1 MKTKMHNGSRL
12 LSLLLAVVLV
22 FTLTV
27 PALAAE
33 KPQDMNLRIAVMSD
47 LHYLSPDMIADT
59 EDFEHAFNSDRKLLK
74 ESSSV
79 LHEMLERVRADKPD
93 ILLVSGDLTKDG
105 EQECHAA
112 LAKQLQQLQ
121 QDVPGLKI
129 YVING
134 NHDIRNYNA
143 KNFNTADGK
152 AVPATR
158 THPEDFKRIYDFVYS
173 DPTVIATFTPA
184 AGNEAGSLSYVARPV
199 EGLTVIAMDTCR
211 YSSDNTSNG
220 DDEHETSG
228 AISAD
233 LEKWVIEQTAAAK
246 ARGDL
251 VIGLEHHG
259 LVPHFDVEPTILP
272 MYLVNGYERIAQEY
286 ADAGMSAV
294 FTGHMHAVDIAAMTT
309 KAGNT
314 FYDIETGSALTY
326 PCPIRFVD
334 LRRSTVGGE
343 TNTYMSVSTKTHIG
357 PINYTDPATGVAYV
371 IDDLTEYAR
380 EFGFSTAMLKTVAG
394 DFVKSFFGKYLPND
408 TWPVTKII
416 ENIDKIIEDV
426 ASIPVAEG
434 NNLLDF
440 ANWIY
445 RCNLAGE
452 DDGNYPAW
460 VQSGIDQLKSGA
472 LLDQVLDI
480 VAKDAFGRGS
490 VLFTKFQGLFTK
502 YLKSQ
507 LNDLL
512 VKIVVSMSVDNNCP
526 DDNDKTILLEGS
538 NAQVRLLP
546 VTGSSAAT
554 TQAYVQGDT
563 ATVFLTSRQ
572 LRAATGAQSG
582 VAVTVDATDPAVG
595 TVVLAGRSIANAC
608 DAGAAALQVKFRS
621 GTVTLDARA
630 LAALDLHKDVA
641 VSLASGASLNAAQQR
656 ALGSQAA
663 AATLA
668 NASVLVDGAAASCPA
683 GSVRAAVAVNAANDL
698 TAWSLADDGSI
709 SAVGGVYDAGQQ
721 TYAFDVVNGV
731 TAIAR
736 FPFTD
741 VVAGTW
747 YYGAAA
753 YAYNNGL
760 FAGMTPTT
768 FAPNATMTRAMLVS
782 VLWRLA
788 GAPAPKAPNTF
799 VDVPDGAWYTDAVTW
814 AAENGVVSGIG
825 GSRFDPSG
833 FVTREQTAEILYNY
847 AHSKGYDVSA
857 RADLTAFP
865 DAASVSGWAEE
876 ALSWA
881 NAAGLINGTVR
892 DGQTILDPQ
901 GRRKKS
907 RTQPAT
913 AIIGSGRTYK
923 GFLIKSAAPAW
934 AVSAQTTRRQY
945 RS

>member
-59 EDFEHAFNSDRKLLK
+59 ADFEHALNSDRKLLK

-79 LHEMLERVRADKPD
+79 LREMLERVRADKPD

-121 QDVPGLKI
+121 QDIPGLKI

-158 THPEDFKRIYDFVYS
+158 TEPEDFKRIYDFVYS
-173 DPTVIATFTPA
+173 DPTVLATFTPA
-184 AGNEAGSLSYVARPV
+184 EGNKAGGLSYVARPV

-259 LVPHFDVEPTILP
+259 LVPHFDVQPTILP

-286 ADAGMSAV
+286 ADAGMSVV

-326 PCPIRFVD
+326 PCPVRFVD

-357 PINYTDPATGVAYV
+357 PIHYTDPATGVAYV

-380 EFGFSTAMLKTVAG
+380 EFGFTTAMLKTVAG

-408 TWPVTKII
+408 TWPVTKIVA
-416 ENIDKIIEDV
+416 NIDQIIDDV
-426 ASIPVAEG
+426 AAVPIAEG

-546 VTGSSAAT
+546 VTGSNAAT

-663 AATLA
+663 AATLT

-683 GSVRAAVAVNAANDL
+683 GSVRAAVAVNAADDL

-709 SAVGGVYDAGQQ
+709 SAVGGAYDAGQQ

-865 DAASVSGWAEE
+865 DAGSVSGWAEE

-901 GRRKKS
+901 GSAS
-907 RTQPAT
+907 R
-913 AIIGSGRTYK
+913 
-923 GFLIKSAAPAW
+923 
-934 AVSAQTTRRQY
+934 AQVAMILMNY
-945 RS
+945 VEHVVNA

>member
-22 FTLTV
+22 LTLTV

-158 THPEDFKRIYDFVYS
+158 TEPEDFKRIYDFVYS

-184 AGNEAGSLSYVARPV
+184 AGNEAGGLSYVARPV
-199 EGLTVIAMDTCR
+199 EGLTIVAMDTCR
-211 YSSDNTSNG
+211 YSKENTSNG

-259 LVPHFDVEPTILP
+259 LVPHFDVQPTILP

-286 ADAGMSAV
+286 ADAGMSVV

-326 PCPIRFVD
+326 PCPVRFVD

-357 PINYTDPATGVAYV
+357 PIHYTDPATGVAYV

-380 EFGFSTAMLKTVAG
+380 EFGFTTAMLKTVAG

-408 TWPVTKII
+408 TWPVTKIVA
-416 ENIDKIIEDV
+416 NIDQIIDDV
-426 ASIPVAEG
+426 AAVPIAEG

-546 VTGSSAAT
+546 VTGSNAAT

-683 GSVRAAVAVNAANDL
+683 GSVRAAVAVNAADDL

-709 SAVGGVYDAGQQ
+709 SAVSGAYDAGQQ

-865 DAASVSGWAEE
+865 DAGSVSGWAEE

-901 GRRKKS
+901 GSAS
-907 RTQPAT
+907 R
-913 AIIGSGRTYK
+913 
-923 GFLIKSAAPAW
+923 
-934 AVSAQTTRRQY
+934 AQVAMILMNY
-945 RS
+945 VEHVVNA

>member
-22 FTLTV
+22 LTLTV

-121 QDVPGLKI
+121 QDIPGLKI

-143 KNFNTADGK
+143 KNFNTPDGK

-199 EGLTVIAMDTCR
+199 EGLTIVAMDTCR
-211 YSSDNTSNG
+211 YSKENTSNG
-220 DDEHETSG
+220 TDEHETSG

-408 TWPVTKII
+408 TWPVTKIVA
-416 ENIDKIIEDV
+416 NIDQIIDDV
-426 ASIPVAEG
+426 AAVPIAEG

-460 VQSGIDQLKSGA
+460 VQSGMDQLRSGA

-480 VAKDAFGRGS
+480 VAKDAFGRSS

-502 YLKSQ
+502 YLKGQ

-668 NASVLVDGAAASCPA
+668 NVSVLVDGAAASCPA
-683 GSVRAAVAVNAANDL
+683 GSVRAAVAVNAADDL

-709 SAVGGVYDAGQQ
+709 SAVGGAYDAGQQ

-901 GRRKKS
+901 GSAS
-907 RTQPAT
+907 R
-913 AIIGSGRTYK
+913 
-923 GFLIKSAAPAW
+923 
-934 AVSAQTTRRQY
+934 AQVAMILMNY
-945 RS
+945 VEHVVNA

>member
-105 EQECHAA
+105 AQECHAA

-158 THPEDFKRIYDFVYS
+158 TEPEDFKRIYDFVYS
-173 DPTVIATFTPA
+173 DPTVLATFTPA
-184 AGNEAGSLSYVARPV
+184 EGNKAGGLSYVARPV

-259 LVPHFDVEPTILP
+259 LVPHFDVQPTILP

-286 ADAGMSAV
+286 ADAGMSVV

-326 PCPIRFVD
+326 PCPVRFVD

-357 PINYTDPATGVAYV
+357 PIHYTDPATGVAYV

-380 EFGFSTAMLKTVAG
+380 EFGFTTAMLKTVAG

-416 ENIDKIIEDV
+416 ANIDQIIDDV
-426 ASIPVAEG
+426 AAVPIAEG

-683 GSVRAAVAVNAANDL
+683 GSVRAAVAVNAADDL

-709 SAVGGVYDAGQQ
+709 SAVSGAYDAGQQ

-901 GRRKKS
+901 GSAS
-907 RTQPAT
+907 R
-913 AIIGSGRTYK
+913 
-923 GFLIKSAAPAW
+923 
-934 AVSAQTTRRQY
+934 AQVAMILMNY
-945 RS
+945 VEHVVNA

>member
-79 LHEMLERVRADKPD
+79 LREMLERVRADKPD

-158 THPEDFKRIYDFVYS
+158 TEPEDFKRIYDFVYS

-184 AGNEAGSLSYVARPV
+184 EGNKAGGLSYVARPV

-211 YSSDNTSNG
+211 YSSDNTSIG

-259 LVPHFDVEPTILP
+259 LVPHFDVQPTILP

-286 ADAGMSAV
+286 ADAGMSVV

-326 PCPIRFVD
+326 PCPVRFVD

-357 PINYTDPATGVAYV
+357 PIHYTDPATGVAYV

-380 EFGFSTAMLKTVAG
+380 EFGFTTAMLKTVAG

-408 TWPVTKII
+408 TWPVTKIVA
-416 ENIDKIIEDV
+416 NIDRIIDDV
-426 ASIPVAEG
+426 AAIPIAEG

-595 TVVLAGRSIANAC
+595 TVVLAGRSIANAR

-641 VSLASGASLNAAQQR
+641 VSLAGGASLNAAQQR
-656 ALGSQAA
+656 ALGTQAA
-663 AATLA
+663 TATLA
-668 NASVLVDGAAASCPA
+668 RASVTVDGAAASCPA
-683 GSVRAAVAVNAANDL
+683 GSVRAAVAVNAADDL

-709 SAVGGVYDAGQQ
+709 SAVGGAYDAGQQ
-721 TYAFDVVNGV
+721 TYAFDVGNGV

-741 VVAGTW
+741 VAAGTW

-865 DAASVSGWAEE
+865 DVGSVSGWAEE

-901 GRRKKS
+901 GSAS
-907 RTQPAT
+907 R
-913 AIIGSGRTYK
+913 
-923 GFLIKSAAPAW
+923 
-934 AVSAQTTRRQY
+934 AQVAMILMNY
-945 RS
+945 VEHVVNA

>member
-158 THPEDFKRIYDFVYS
+158 TEPEDFKRIYDFVYS

-184 AGNEAGSLSYVARPV
+184 EGNKAGGLSYVARPV

-259 LVPHFDVEPTILP
+259 LVPHFDVQPTILP

-286 ADAGMSAV
+286 ADAGMSVV

-326 PCPIRFVD
+326 PCPVRFVD

-357 PINYTDPATGVAYV
+357 PIHYTDPATGVAYV

-380 EFGFSTAMLKTVAG
+380 EFGFTTAMLKTVAG

-408 TWPVTKII
+408 TWPVTKIVA
-416 ENIDKIIEDV
+416 NIDQIIDDV
-426 ASIPVAEG
+426 AAVPIAEG

-683 GSVRAAVAVNAANDL
+683 GSVRAAVAVNAADDL

-709 SAVGGVYDAGQQ
+709 SAVSGAYDAGQQ

-901 GRRKKS
+901 GSAS
-907 RTQPAT
+907 R
-913 AIIGSGRTYK
+913 
-923 GFLIKSAAPAW
+923 
-934 AVSAQTTRRQY
+934 AQVAMILMNY
-945 RS
+945 VEHVVNA

>member
-1 MKTKMHNGSRL
+1 MNHSKRIGSRL
-12 LSLLLAVVLV
+12 LSLLLAVALVLA
-22 FTLTV
+22 LSV
-27 PALAAE
+27 PAFAA
-33 KPQDMNLRIAVMSD
+33 QDSHSGADTGTLKIAVMSD
-47 LHYLSPDMIADT
+47 DHYLSPSMIRDTADYT
-59 EDFEHAFNSDRKLLK
+59 TALNSDRKMFA
-74 ESSSV
+74 ESDAI
-79 LHEMLERVRADKPD
+79 LRTMLDAVRQDKPD
-93 ILLVSGDLTKDG
+93 VLLISGDLTKDG
-105 EQECHAA
+105 EQECHKA
-112 LAKQLQQLQ
+112 LAKALQQLQ
-121 QDVPGLKI
+121 RDVPGLKV

-134 NHDIRNYNA
+134 NHDIRNA
-143 KNFNTADGK
+143 DALNFNTADGK

-158 THPEDFKRIYDFVYS
+158 TDPEDFKRIYDFIYS
-173 DPTVIATFTPA
+173 DPTVIATYTPP
-184 AGNEAGSLSYVARPV
+184 AGKEAGGLSYVARPADGYTLV
-199 EGLTVIAMDTCR
+199 VIDTGR
-211 YSSDNTSNG
+211 YSSDNTSTGKN
-220 DDEHETSG
+220 EHETSG

-233 LEKWVIEQTAAAK
+233 LEQWVIDQIKAAK
-246 ARGDL
+246 ARGDVVL
-251 VIGLEHHG
+251 GMQHHG
-259 LVPHFDVEPTILP
+259 LVAHFDVQPTILP
-272 MYLVNGYERIAQEY
+272 MYLVNDYERLSQEY
-286 ADAGMSAV
+286 ADAGMSV
-294 FTGHMHAVDIAAMTT
+294 MFTGHSHAVDIASATT
-309 KAGNT
+309 VAGNT
-314 FYDIETGSALTY
+314 IYDIETGSGLTY
-326 PCPIRFVD
+326 PSPLRFVE
-334 LRRSTVGGE
+334 LRRSADATV
-343 TNTYMSVSTKTHIG
+343 VSTGVRTHFG
-357 PINYTDPATGVAYV
+357 PIHYTDPLTGTAKT
-371 IDDLTEYAR
+371 IDDLTEYGRAH
-380 EFGFSTAMLKTVAG
+380 GFTTDMLKTVAG
-394 DFVKSFFGKYLPND
+394 SFVKSFFGKFLPND

-416 ENIDKIIEDV
+416 ANIDQIIDDV
-426 ASIPVAEG
+426 AAVPIAEG

-445 RCNLAGE
+445 QCNLAGE

-460 VQSGIDQLKSGA
+460 VQSGVDQLKSGA

-480 VAKDAFGRGS
+480 VARDTFGCGS
-490 VLFTKFQGLFTK
+490 VLFTKFQGLFTR

-512 VKIVVSMSVDNNCP
+512 VKIVVSMSVDNNCA
-526 DDNDKTILLEGS
+526 DDNDMTFLIANSGD
-538 NAQVRLLP
+538 AQIRLLP
-546 VTGSSAAT
+546 VSGSSAAT
-554 TQAYVQGDT
+554 TQAYVQGST

-572 LRAATGAQSG
+572 LRAATDAQFD
-582 VAVTVDATDPAVG
+582 ATVTINATDPAAD
-595 TVVLAGRSIANAC
+595 TVILSGRSIINARN
-608 DAGAAALQVKFRS
+608 AGVAALQVKFRS

-641 VSLASGASLNAAQQR
+641 VSLTGASLNAAQQR
-656 ALGSQAA
+656 ALGTQAGSA
-663 AATLA
+663 VLA

-683 GSVRAAVAVNAANDL
+683 GSVRAAVAVNAADDL

-709 SAVGGVYDAGQQ
+709 STVGGAYDAGQQ

-865 DAASVSGWAEE
+865 DAGSVSGWAEN

-901 GRRKKS
+901 GSAS
-907 RTQPAT
+907 R
-913 AIIGSGRTYK
+913 
-923 GFLIKSAAPAW
+923 
-934 AVSAQTTRRQY
+934 AQVAMILMNY
-945 RS
+945 VEHVVNA

>member
-27 PALAAE
+27 PALAAD

-47 LHYLSPDMIADT
+47 LHYFSPDMIADT
-59 EDFEHAFNSDRKLLK
+59 ADFEHALNSDRKLLK
-74 ESSSV
+74 ESSAI
-79 LHEMLERVRADKPD
+79 LHEKFEQVRADKPD

-121 QDVPGLKI
+121 QDIPGLKI

-143 KNFNTADGK
+143 KNFNTPDGK

-343 TNTYMSVSTKTHIG
+343 TSTYMSVSTKTHAG
-357 PINYTDPATGVAYV
+357 PINYTDPATGTAHV

-380 EFGFSTAMLKTVAG
+380 EFGFSTDMLKTVAG

-408 TWPVTKII
+408 TWPVTKIVA
-416 ENIDKIIEDV
+416 NIDQIIDDV
-426 ASIPVAEG
+426 AAVPIADG
-434 NNLLDF
+434 KDLLDF

-445 RCNLAGE
+445 QCNLAGE

-460 VQSGIDQLKSGA
+460 VQSGVDQLKSGA

-480 VAKDAFGRGS
+480 VARDAFGRGS

-683 GSVRAAVAVNAANDL
+683 GSVRAAVAVNAADDL

-709 SAVGGVYDAGQQ
+709 SAVGGAYDAGQQ

-901 GRRKKS
+901 GSAS
-907 RTQPAT
+907 R
-913 AIIGSGRTYK
+913 
-923 GFLIKSAAPAW
+923 
-934 AVSAQTTRRQY
+934 AQVAMILMNY
-945 RS
+945 VEHVVNA

>member
-12 LSLLLAVVLV
+12 LSLLLSVVLV

-79 LHEMLERVRADKPD
+79 LREMLERVRADKPD

-158 THPEDFKRIYDFVYS
+158 TEPEDFKQIYDFVYS

-184 AGNEAGSLSYVARPV
+184 EGNKAGGLSYVARPV
-199 EGLTVIAMDTCR
+199 EGLTIIAMDTCR

-259 LVPHFDVEPTILP
+259 LVPHFDVQPTILP

-286 ADAGMSAV
+286 ADAGMSVV

-326 PCPIRFVD
+326 PCPVRFVD
-334 LRRSTVGGE
+334 LRRTTVGGE

-357 PINYTDPATGVAYV
+357 PIHYTDPATGVAYV

-380 EFGFSTAMLKTVAG
+380 EFGFTTAMLKTVAG

-408 TWPVTKII
+408 TWPVTKIVA
-416 ENIDKIIEDV
+416 NIDQIIDDV
-426 ASIPVAEG
+426 AAVPIAEG

-460 VQSGIDQLKSGA
+460 VQSGMDQLRSGA

-683 GSVRAAVAVNAANDL
+683 GSVRAAVAVNAADDL

-709 SAVGGVYDAGQQ
+709 SAVGGAYDAGQQ

-865 DAASVSGWAEE
+865 DAGSVSGWAEN

-901 GRRKKS
+901 GSAS
-907 RTQPAT
+907 R
-913 AIIGSGRTYK
+913 
-923 GFLIKSAAPAW
+923 
-934 AVSAQTTRRQY
+934 AQVAMILMNY
-945 RS
+945 VEHVVNA

>member
-121 QDVPGLKI
+121 QDIPGLKI

-143 KNFNTADGK
+143 KNFNTPDGK

-158 THPEDFKRIYDFVYS
+158 THPEDFKRIYNFVYS

-199 EGLTVIAMDTCR
+199 EGLTIVAMDTCR
-211 YSSDNTSNG
+211 YSKENTSNG
-220 DDEHETSG
+220 TDEHETSG

-460 VQSGIDQLKSGA
+460 VQSGMDQLRSGA

-480 VAKDAFGRGS
+480 VAKDAFGRSS

-502 YLKSQ
+502 YLKGQ

-663 AATLA
+663 TATLA
-668 NASVLVDGAAASCPA
+668 NASVLVDGAAASFPA
-683 GSVRAAVAVNAANDL
+683 GSVRAAVAVNAADDL

-709 SAVGGVYDAGQQ
+709 FAVGGAYDAGQQ

-788 GAPAPKAPNTF
+788 GEPAPKAPNTF

-865 DAASVSGWAEE
+865 DAASVSGWAKN

-901 GRRKKS
+901 GSAS
-907 RTQPAT
+907 R
-913 AIIGSGRTYK
+913 
-923 GFLIKSAAPAW
+923 
-934 AVSAQTTRRQY
+934 AQVAMILMNY
-945 RS
+945 VEHVVNA

>member
-158 THPEDFKRIYDFVYS
+158 TEPEDFKQIYDFVYS

-184 AGNEAGSLSYVARPV
+184 EGNKAGGLSYVARPV

-259 LVPHFDVEPTILP
+259 LVPHFDVQPTILP

-286 ADAGMSAV
+286 ADAGMSVV

-326 PCPIRFVD
+326 PCPVRFVD
-334 LRRSTVGGE
+334 LRRTTVGGE

-357 PINYTDPATGVAYV
+357 PIHYTDPATGVAYV

-380 EFGFSTAMLKTVAG
+380 EFGFTTAMLKTVAG

-408 TWPVTKII
+408 TWPVTKIVA
-416 ENIDKIIEDV
+416 NIDQIIDDV
-426 ASIPVAEG
+426 AAVPIAEG

-641 VSLASGASLNAAQQR
+641 VSLAGGASLNAAQQR
-656 ALGSQAA
+656 ALGTQAA
-663 AATLA
+663 TATLA

-683 GSVRAAVAVNAANDL
+683 GSVRAAVAVNAADDL

-709 SAVGGVYDAGQQ
+709 SAVGGAYDAGQQ

-788 GAPAPKAPNTF
+788 GEPAPKAPNTF

-865 DAASVSGWAEE
+865 DAGSVSGWAEE

-901 GRRKKS
+901 GSAS
-907 RTQPAT
+907 R
-913 AIIGSGRTYK
+913 
-923 GFLIKSAAPAW
+923 
-934 AVSAQTTRRQY
+934 AQVAMILMNY
-945 RS
+945 VEHVVNA

>member
-79 LHEMLERVRADKPD
+79 LREMLERVRADKPD

-158 THPEDFKRIYDFVYS
+158 TEPEDFKRIYDFVYS

-184 AGNEAGSLSYVARPV
+184 EGNKAGGLSYVARPV

-259 LVPHFDVEPTILP
+259 LVPHFDVQPTILP

-286 ADAGMSAV
+286 ADAGMSVV

-309 KAGNT
+309 AAGNT

-326 PCPIRFVD
+326 PCPVRFVD

-357 PINYTDPATGVAYV
+357 PIHYTDPATGVAYV

-380 EFGFSTAMLKTVAG
+380 EFGFTTAMLKTVAG

-408 TWPVTKII
+408 TWPVTKIVA
-416 ENIDKIIEDV
+416 NIDQIIDDV
-426 ASIPVAEG
+426 AAIPIAEG

-460 VQSGIDQLKSGA
+460 VQSGVDQLKSGA

-663 AATLA
+663 TATLA

-683 GSVRAAVAVNAANDL
+683 GSVRAAVAVNAADDL

-709 SAVGGVYDAGQQ
+709 SAVGGAYDAGQQ

-788 GAPAPKAPNTF
+788 GEPAPKAPNTF

-865 DAASVSGWAEE
+865 DAGSVSGWAEE

-901 GRRKKS
+901 GSAS
-907 RTQPAT
+907 R
-913 AIIGSGRTYK
+913 
-923 GFLIKSAAPAW
+923 
-934 AVSAQTTRRQY
+934 AQVAMILMNY
-945 RS
+945 VEHVVNA

>member
-22 FTLTV
+22 LTLTV

-158 THPEDFKRIYDFVYS
+158 TEPEDFKRIYDFVYS
-173 DPTVIATFTPA
+173 DPTVLATFTPA
-184 AGNEAGSLSYVARPV
+184 EGNKAGGLSYVARPV

-286 ADAGMSAV
+286 ADAGMSVV

-326 PCPIRFVD
+326 PCPVRFVD

-357 PINYTDPATGVAYV
+357 PIHYTDPATGVAYV

-380 EFGFSTAMLKTVAG
+380 EFGFTTAMLKTVAG
-394 DFVKSFFGKYLPND
+394 DFIKSFFGKYLPND

-416 ENIDKIIEDV
+416 ANIDQIIDDV
-426 ASIPVAEG
+426 AAVPIAEG

-460 VQSGIDQLKSGA
+460 VQSGVDQLKSGA

-683 GSVRAAVAVNAANDL
+683 GSVRAAVAVNAADDL

-709 SAVGGVYDAGQQ
+709 SAVSGAYDAGQQ

-865 DAASVSGWAEE
+865 DAGSVSGWAEK

-901 GRRKKS
+901 GSAS
-907 RTQPAT
+907 R
-913 AIIGSGRTYK
+913 
-923 GFLIKSAAPAW
+923 
-934 AVSAQTTRRQY
+934 AQVAMILMNY
-945 RS
+945 VEHVVNA

>member
-121 QDVPGLKI
+121 QDIPGLKI

-143 KNFNTADGK
+143 KNFNTPDGK

-158 THPEDFKRIYDFVYS
+158 THPEDFKRIYNFVYS

-199 EGLTVIAMDTCR
+199 EGLTIVAMDTCR
-211 YSSDNTSNG
+211 YSKENTSNG
-220 DDEHETSG
+220 TDEHETSG

-460 VQSGIDQLKSGA
+460 VQSGMDQLRSGA

-480 VAKDAFGRGS
+480 VAKDAFGRSS

-502 YLKSQ
+502 YLKGQ

-663 AATLA
+663 TATLA
-668 NASVLVDGAAASCPA
+668 NASVLVDGAAASFPA
-683 GSVRAAVAVNAANDL
+683 GSVRAAVAVNAADDL

-709 SAVGGVYDAGQQ
+709 FAVGGAYDAGQQ

-788 GAPAPKAPNTF
+788 GEPAPKAPNTF

-901 GRRKKS
+901 GSAS
-907 RTQPAT
+907 R
-913 AIIGSGRTYK
+913 
-923 GFLIKSAAPAW
+923 
-934 AVSAQTTRRQY
+934 AQVAMILMNY
-945 RS
+945 VEHVVNA

>member
-22 FTLTV
+22 LTLTV

-199 EGLTVIAMDTCR
+199 EGLTIVAMDTCR
-211 YSSDNTSNG
+211 YSKENTSNG
-220 DDEHETSG
+220 TDEHETSG

-326 PCPIRFVD
+326 PCPVRFVD
-334 LRRSTVGGE
+334 LRRTTVGGE

-357 PINYTDPATGVAYV
+357 PIHYTDPATGVAYV

-380 EFGFSTAMLKTVAG
+380 EFGFTTAMLKTVAG
-394 DFVKSFFGKYLPND
+394 DFIKSFFGKYLPND
-408 TWPVTKII
+408 TWPVTKIVA
-416 ENIDKIIEDV
+416 NIDQIIDDV
-426 ASIPVAEG
+426 AAVPIAEG

-683 GSVRAAVAVNAANDL
+683 GSVRAAVAVNAADDL

-709 SAVGGVYDAGQQ
+709 SAVSGAYDAGLQ

-901 GRRKKS
+901 GSAS
-907 RTQPAT
+907 R
-913 AIIGSGRTYK
+913 
-923 GFLIKSAAPAW
+923 
-934 AVSAQTTRRQY
+934 AQVAMILMNY
-945 RS
+945 VEHVVNA

>member
-59 EDFEHAFNSDRKLLK
+59 EDFEHALNSDRKLLK
-74 ESSSV
+74 ESSAI
-79 LHEMLERVRADKPD
+79 LNEMFERVRADKPD

-121 QDVPGLKI
+121 QDIPGLKI

-143 KNFNTADGK
+143 KNFNTPDGK

-199 EGLTVIAMDTCR
+199 EGLTIVAMDTCR
-211 YSSDNTSNG
+211 YSKENTSNG
-220 DDEHETSG
+220 TDEHETSG

-408 TWPVTKII
+408 TWPVMKII

-490 VLFTKFQGLFTK
+490 VLLTKFQGLFTK

-683 GSVRAAVAVNAANDL
+683 GSVRAAVAVNAADDL

-709 SAVGGVYDAGQQ
+709 SAVSGAYDAGQQ

-865 DAASVSGWAEE
+865 DAGSVSGWAEE

-901 GRRKKS
+901 GSAS
-907 RTQPAT
+907 R
-913 AIIGSGRTYK
+913 
-923 GFLIKSAAPAW
+923 
-934 AVSAQTTRRQY
+934 AQVAMILMNY
-945 RS
+945 VEHVVNA

>member
-158 THPEDFKRIYDFVYS
+158 TEPEDFKQIYDFVYS

-184 AGNEAGSLSYVARPV
+184 EGNKAGGLSYVARPV

-259 LVPHFDVEPTILP
+259 LVPHFDVQPTILP

-286 ADAGMSAV
+286 ADAGMSVV

-326 PCPIRFVD
+326 PCPVRFVD

-357 PINYTDPATGVAYV
+357 PIHYTDPATGVAYV

-380 EFGFSTAMLKTVAG
+380 EFGFTTAMLKTVAG

-408 TWPVTKII
+408 TWPVTKIVA
-416 ENIDKIIEDV
+416 NIDQIIDDV
-426 ASIPVAEG
+426 AAIPIAEG

-683 GSVRAAVAVNAANDL
+683 GSVRAAVAVNAADDL

-709 SAVGGVYDAGQQ
+709 SAVGGAYDAGQL

-865 DAASVSGWAEE
+865 DAGSVSGWAEE

-901 GRRKKS
+901 GSAS
-907 RTQPAT
+907 R
-913 AIIGSGRTYK
+913 
-923 GFLIKSAAPAW
+923 
-934 AVSAQTTRRQY
+934 AQVAMILMNY
-945 RS
+945 VEHVVNA

>member
-158 THPEDFKRIYDFVYS
+158 TEPEDFKRIYDFVYS
-173 DPTVIATFTPA
+173 DPTVLATFTPA
-184 AGNEAGSLSYVARPV
+184 EGNKAGGLSYVARPV

-259 LVPHFDVEPTILP
+259 LVPHFDVQPTILP

-286 ADAGMSAV
+286 ADAGMSVV

-326 PCPIRFVD
+326 PCPVRFVD

-357 PINYTDPATGVAYV
+357 PIHYTDPATGVAYV

-380 EFGFSTAMLKTVAG
+380 EFGFTTAMLKTVAG

-416 ENIDKIIEDV
+416 ANIDQIIDDV
-426 ASIPVAEG
+426 AAIPIAEG
-434 NNLLDF
+434 NDLLDF

-683 GSVRAAVAVNAANDL
+683 GSVRAAVAVNAADDL

-865 DAASVSGWAEE
+865 DAGSVSGWAEE

-901 GRRKKS
+901 GSAS
-907 RTQPAT
+907 R
-913 AIIGSGRTYK
+913 
-923 GFLIKSAAPAW
+923 
-934 AVSAQTTRRQY
+934 AQVAMILMNY
-945 RS
+945 VEHVVNA

>member
-121 QDVPGLKI
+121 QDIPGLKI

-158 THPEDFKRIYDFVYS
+158 TEPEDFKRIYDFVYS
-173 DPTVIATFTPA
+173 DPTVLATFTPA
-184 AGNEAGSLSYVARPV
+184 EGNKAGGLSYVARPV

-259 LVPHFDVEPTILP
+259 LVPHFDVQPTILP

-380 EFGFSTAMLKTVAG
+380 KFGFTTAMLKTVAG

-416 ENIDKIIEDV
+416 ANIDQIIDDV
-426 ASIPVAEG
+426 AAVPIAEG

-460 VQSGIDQLKSGA
+460 VQSGMDQLRSGA

-683 GSVRAAVAVNAANDL
+683 GSVRAAVAVNAADDL

-709 SAVGGVYDAGQQ
+709 SAVGGAYDAGQQ

-753 YAYNNGL
+753 YACNNGL

-901 GRRKKS
+901 GSAS
-907 RTQPAT
+907 R
-913 AIIGSGRTYK
+913 
-923 GFLIKSAAPAW
+923 
-934 AVSAQTTRRQY
+934 AQVAMILMNY
-945 RS
+945 VEHVVNA

>member
-158 THPEDFKRIYDFVYS
+158 TEPEDFKRIYDFVYS
-173 DPTVIATFTPA
+173 DPTVLATFTPA
-184 AGNEAGSLSYVARPV
+184 EGNKAGGLSYVARPV

-259 LVPHFDVEPTILP
+259 LVPHFDVQPTILP

-286 ADAGMSAV
+286 ADAGMSVV

-326 PCPIRFVD
+326 PCPVRFVD

-357 PINYTDPATGVAYV
+357 PIHYTDPATGVAYV

-380 EFGFSTAMLKTVAG
+380 EFGFTTAMLKTVAG

-408 TWPVTKII
+408 TWPVTKIVA
-416 ENIDKIIEDV
+416 NIDQIIDDV
-426 ASIPVAEG
+426 AAVPIAEG

-630 LAALDLHKDVA
+630 LAALDLHTDVA

-683 GSVRAAVAVNAANDL
+683 GSVRAAVAVNAADDL

-709 SAVGGVYDAGQQ
+709 SAVGGAYDAGQQ

-901 GRRKKS
+901 GSAS
-907 RTQPAT
+907 R
-913 AIIGSGRTYK
+913 
-923 GFLIKSAAPAW
+923 
-934 AVSAQTTRRQY
+934 AQVAMILMNY
-945 RS
+945 VEHVVNA

>member
-79 LHEMLERVRADKPD
+79 LREMLERVRADKPD

-158 THPEDFKRIYDFVYS
+158 TEPEDFKQIYDFVYS

-184 AGNEAGSLSYVARPV
+184 EGNKAGGLSYVARPV

-259 LVPHFDVEPTILP
+259 LVPHFDVQPTILP

-286 ADAGMSAV
+286 ADAGMSVV

-326 PCPIRFVD
+326 PCPVRFVD

-343 TNTYMSVSTKTHIG
+343 TNTYMSMSTKTHIG
-357 PINYTDPATGVAYV
+357 PIHYTDPATGVAYV

-380 EFGFSTAMLKTVAG
+380 EFGFTTAMLKTVAG

-408 TWPVTKII
+408 TWPVTKIVA
-416 ENIDKIIEDV
+416 NIDQIIDDV
-426 ASIPVAEG
+426 AAIPIAEG

-683 GSVRAAVAVNAANDL
+683 GSVRAAVAVNAADDL

-709 SAVGGVYDAGQQ
+709 SAVGGAYDAGQQ

-788 GAPAPKAPNTF
+788 GEPAPKAPNTF

-865 DAASVSGWAEE
+865 DAGSVSGWAEE

-901 GRRKKS
+901 GSAS
-907 RTQPAT
+907 R
-913 AIIGSGRTYK
+913 
-923 GFLIKSAAPAW
+923 
-934 AVSAQTTRRQY
+934 AQVAMILMNY
-945 RS
+945 VEHVVNA

>member
-158 THPEDFKRIYDFVYS
+158 TEPEDFKQIYDFVYS

-184 AGNEAGSLSYVARPV
+184 EGNKAGGLSYVARPV

-211 YSSDNTSNG
+211 YSSDNTSKG

-259 LVPHFDVEPTILP
+259 LVPHFDVQPTILP

-286 ADAGMSAV
+286 ADAGMSVV

-309 KAGNT
+309 AAGNT

-326 PCPIRFVD
+326 PCPVRFVD

-357 PINYTDPATGVAYV
+357 PIHYTDPATGVAYV

-380 EFGFSTAMLKTVAG
+380 EFGFTTDMLKTVAG
-394 DFVKSFFGKYLPND
+394 DFIKSFFGKYLPND

-416 ENIDKIIEDV
+416 ANIDQIIDDV
-426 ASIPVAEG
+426 AAVPIAEG

-502 YLKSQ
+502 YLKGQ

-595 TVVLAGRSIANAC
+595 TVVLAGRSIANAR

-656 ALGSQAA
+656 ALGTQAA

-683 GSVRAAVAVNAANDL
+683 GSVRAAVAVNAADDL

-709 SAVGGVYDAGQQ
+709 SAVGGAYDAGQQ

-865 DAASVSGWAEE
+865 DAGSVSGWAEE

-901 GRRKKS
+901 GSAS
-907 RTQPAT
+907 R
-913 AIIGSGRTYK
+913 
-923 GFLIKSAAPAW
+923 
-934 AVSAQTTRRQY
+934 AQVAMILMNY
-945 RS
+945 VEHVVNA

>member
-158 THPEDFKRIYDFVYS
+158 TEPEDFKRIYDFVYS

-184 AGNEAGSLSYVARPV
+184 EGNKAGGLSYVARPV

-233 LEKWVIEQTAAAK
+233 LEKWVIEQTTAAK

-259 LVPHFDVEPTILP
+259 LVPHFDVQPTILP

-286 ADAGMSAV
+286 ADAGMSVV

-309 KAGNT
+309 AAGNT

-326 PCPIRFVD
+326 PCPVRFVD

-357 PINYTDPATGVAYV
+357 PIHYTDPATGVAYV

-380 EFGFSTAMLKTVAG
+380 EFGFTTAMLKTVAG

-408 TWPVTKII
+408 TWPVTKIVA
-416 ENIDKIIEDV
+416 NIDQIIDDV
-426 ASIPVAEG
+426 AAVPIAEG

-480 VAKDAFGRGS
+480 IAKDAFGRGS

-663 AATLA
+663 TATLA

-683 GSVRAAVAVNAANDL
+683 GSVRAAVAVNAADDL

-709 SAVGGVYDAGQQ
+709 SAVGGAYDAGQQ

-865 DAASVSGWAEE
+865 DAGSVSGWAEE

-901 GRRKKS
+901 GSAS
-907 RTQPAT
+907 R
-913 AIIGSGRTYK
+913 
-923 GFLIKSAAPAW
+923 
-934 AVSAQTTRRQY
+934 AQVAMILMNY
-945 RS
+945 VEHVVNA

>member
-79 LHEMLERVRADKPD
+79 LREMLERVRADKPD

-158 THPEDFKRIYDFVYS
+158 TEPEDFKRIYDFVYS
-173 DPTVIATFTPA
+173 DPTVLATFTPA
-184 AGNEAGSLSYVARPV
+184 EGNKAGGLSYVARPV

-259 LVPHFDVEPTILP
+259 LVPHFDVQPTILP

-286 ADAGMSAV
+286 ADAGMSVV

-326 PCPIRFVD
+326 PCPVRFVD

-357 PINYTDPATGVAYV
+357 PIHYTDPATGVAYV

-380 EFGFSTAMLKTVAG
+380 EFGFTTAMLKTVAG

-408 TWPVTKII
+408 TWPVTKIVA
-416 ENIDKIIEDV
+416 NIDQIIDDV
-426 ASIPVAEG
+426 AAVPIAEG

-683 GSVRAAVAVNAANDL
+683 GSVRAAVAVNAADDL

-709 SAVGGVYDAGQQ
+709 SAVGGAYDAGQQ

-825 GSRFDPSG
+825 GSCFDPSG

-847 AHSKGYDVSA
+847 AHNKGYDVSA

-901 GRRKKS
+901 GSAS
-907 RTQPAT
+907 R
-913 AIIGSGRTYK
+913 
-923 GFLIKSAAPAW
+923 
-934 AVSAQTTRRQY
+934 AQVAMILMNY
-945 RS
+945 VEHVVNA

>member
-158 THPEDFKRIYDFVYS
+158 TEPEDFKRIYDFVYS

-199 EGLTVIAMDTCR
+199 EGLTIVAMDTCR
-211 YSSDNTSNG
+211 YSKENTSNG

-286 ADAGMSAV
+286 ADAGMSVV

-309 KAGNT
+309 AAGNT

-326 PCPIRFVD
+326 PCPVRFVD

-357 PINYTDPATGVAYV
+357 PIHYTDPATGVAYV

-380 EFGFSTAMLKTVAG
+380 EFGFTTAMLKTVAG
-394 DFVKSFFGKYLPND
+394 DFIKSFFGKYLPND
-408 TWPVTKII
+408 TWPITKIVA
-416 ENIDKIIEDV
+416 NIDQIIDDV
-426 ASIPVAEG
+426 AAVPIAEG

-526 DDNDKTILLEGS
+526 DDNDKTILLEGN

-663 AATLA
+663 TATLA

-683 GSVRAAVAVNAANDL
+683 GSVRAAVAVNAADDL

-709 SAVGGVYDAGQQ
+709 SAVGGAYDAGQQ

-741 VVAGTW
+741 VPAGSW

-788 GAPAPKAPNTF
+788 GEPAPKAPNTF

-901 GRRKKS
+901 GSAS
-907 RTQPAT
+907 R
-913 AIIGSGRTYK
+913 
-923 GFLIKSAAPAW
+923 
-934 AVSAQTTRRQY
+934 AQVAMILMNY
-945 RS
+945 VEHVVNA

>member
-1 MKTKMHNGSRL
+1 MNHSKRIGSRL
-12 LSLLLAVVLV
+12 LSLLLAVALVLA
-22 FTLTV
+22 LSV
-27 PALAAE
+27 PAFAA
-33 KPQDMNLRIAVMSD
+33 QDSHSGADTGTLKIAVMSD
-47 LHYLSPDMIADT
+47 DHYLSPSMIRDTADYT
-59 EDFEHAFNSDRKLLK
+59 TALNSDRKMFA
-74 ESSSV
+74 ESDAI
-79 LHEMLERVRADKPD
+79 LRTMLDAVRQDKPD
-93 ILLVSGDLTKDG
+93 VLLISGDLTKDG
-105 EQECHAA
+105 EQECHKA
-112 LAKQLQQLQ
+112 LAKALQQLQ
-121 QDVPGLKI
+121 RDVPGLKV

-134 NHDIRNYNA
+134 NHDIRNA
-143 KNFNTADGK
+143 DALNFNTADGK

-158 THPEDFKRIYDFVYS
+158 TDPEDFKRIYDFIYS
-173 DPTVIATFTPA
+173 DPTVIATYTPP
-184 AGNEAGSLSYVARPV
+184 AGKEAGGLSYVARPADGYTLV
-199 EGLTVIAMDTCR
+199 VIDTGR
-211 YSSDNTSNG
+211 YSSDNTSTGKN
-220 DDEHETSG
+220 EHETSG

-233 LEKWVIEQTAAAK
+233 LEQWVIEQTAAAK
-246 ARGDL
+246 ARGDVVL
-251 VIGLEHHG
+251 GMQHHG
-259 LVPHFDVEPTILP
+259 LVVHFDVQPTILP
-272 MYLVNGYERIAQEY
+272 MYLVNDYERLSQEY
-286 ADAGMSAV
+286 ADAGMSV
-294 FTGHMHAVDIAAMTT
+294 MFTGHSHAVDIASATT
-309 KAGNT
+309 VAGNT
-314 FYDIETGSALTY
+314 IYDIETGSGLTY
-326 PCPIRFVD
+326 PSPLRFVE
-334 LRRSTVGGE
+334 LRRSADATV
-343 TNTYMSVSTKTHIG
+343 VSTGVRTHFG
-357 PINYTDPATGVAYV
+357 PIHYTDPLTGTAKT
-371 IDDLTEYAR
+371 IDDLTEYGRAH
-380 EFGFSTAMLKTVAG
+380 GFTTDMLKTVAG
-394 DFVKSFFGKYLPND
+394 SFVKSFFGKFLPND

-416 ENIDKIIEDV
+416 ANIDQIIDDV
-426 ASIPVAEG
+426 AAVPIAEG

-445 RCNLAGE
+445 QCNLAGE

-460 VQSGIDQLKSGA
+460 VQSGVDQLKSGA

-480 VAKDAFGRGS
+480 VARDTFGCGS
-490 VLFTKFQGLFTK
+490 VLFTKFQGLFTR

-512 VKIVVSMSVDNNCP
+512 VKIVVSMSVDNNCA
-526 DDNDKTILLEGS
+526 DDNDMTFLIANSGD
-538 NAQVRLLP
+538 AQIRLLP
-546 VTGSSAAT
+546 VSGSSAAT
-554 TQAYVQGDT
+554 TQAYVQGST

-572 LRAATGAQSG
+572 LRAATDAQFD
-582 VAVTVDATDPAVG
+582 ATVTINATDPAAD
-595 TVVLAGRSIANAC
+595 TVILSGRSIINARN
-608 DAGAAALQVKFRS
+608 AGVAALQVKFRS

-641 VSLASGASLNAAQQR
+641 VSLTGASLNAAQQR
-656 ALGSQAA
+656 ALGTQAGSA
-663 AATLA
+663 VLA

-683 GSVRAAVAVNAANDL
+683 GSVRAAVAVNAADDL

-709 SAVGGVYDAGQQ
+709 SAVGGAYDAGQQ

-857 RADLTAFP
+857 RADLTVFQ
-865 DAASVSGWAEE
+865 DAGSVSGWAEK

-901 GRRKKS
+901 GSAS
-907 RTQPAT
+907 R
-913 AIIGSGRTYK
+913 
-923 GFLIKSAAPAW
+923 
-934 AVSAQTTRRQY
+934 AQVAMILMNY
-945 RS
+945 VEHVVNA

>member
-1 MKTKMHNGSRL
+1 MKIRMHNGSRL

-27 PALAAE
+27 PALAAD

-59 EDFEHAFNSDRKLLK
+59 ADFEHALNSDRKLLK
-74 ESSSV
+74 ESSAI
-79 LHEMLERVRADKPD
+79 LYEKFEQVRADKPD

-121 QDVPGLKI
+121 QDIPGLKI

-143 KNFNTADGK
+143 KNFNTPDGK

-184 AGNEAGSLSYVARPV
+184 AGNEAGGLSYVARPV
-199 EGLTVIAMDTCR
+199 EGLTIIAMDTCR
-211 YSSDNTSNG
+211 YSKENTSNG
-220 DDEHETSG
+220 TDEHETSG

-286 ADAGMSAV
+286 ADAGMSVV

-343 TNTYMSVSTKTHIG
+343 TSTYMSVSTKTHTG
-357 PINYTDPATGVAYV
+357 PIHYTDPATGTAHV

-380 EFGFSTAMLKTVAG
+380 EFGFSTDMLKTVAG

-408 TWPVTKII
+408 TWPVTKIVA
-416 ENIDKIIEDV
+416 NIDQIIDDV
-426 ASIPVAEG
+426 AAVPIADG
-434 NNLLDF
+434 KDLLDF

-445 RCNLAGE
+445 QCNLAGE

-460 VQSGIDQLKSGA
+460 VQSGVDQLKSGA
-472 LLDQVLDI
+472 LLDQVLNI

-490 VLFTKFQGLFTK
+490 VLFTKFQGLFTR

-572 LRAATGAQSG
+572 LRTATGAQSG

-683 GSVRAAVAVNAANDL
+683 GSVRAAVAVNAADDL

-709 SAVGGVYDAGQQ
+709 SAVGGAYDAGQQ

-901 GRRKKS
+901 GSAS
-907 RTQPAT
+907 R
-913 AIIGSGRTYK
+913 
-923 GFLIKSAAPAW
+923 
-934 AVSAQTTRRQY
+934 AQVAMILMNY
-945 RS
+945 VEHVVNA

>member
-158 THPEDFKRIYDFVYS
+158 TEPEDFKQIYDFVYS

-184 AGNEAGSLSYVARPV
+184 EGNKAGGLSYVARPV
-199 EGLTVIAMDTCR
+199 EGLTIIAMDTCR

-251 VIGLEHHG
+251 VVGLEHHG
-259 LVPHFDVEPTILP
+259 LVPHFDVQPTILP

-286 ADAGMSAV
+286 ADAGMSVV

-326 PCPIRFVD
+326 PCPVRFVD

-357 PINYTDPATGVAYV
+357 PIHYTDPATGVAYV

-380 EFGFSTAMLKTVAG
+380 EFGFTTDMLKTVAG

-416 ENIDKIIEDV
+416 ANIDQIIDDV
-426 ASIPVAEG
+426 AAVPIAEG

-663 AATLA
+663 TATLA

-683 GSVRAAVAVNAANDL
+683 GSVRAAVAVNAADDL

-709 SAVGGVYDAGQQ
+709 SAVGGAYDAGQQ

-847 AHSKGYDVSA
+847 AHGKGYDVSA

-865 DAASVSGWAEE
+865 DAGSVSGWAEE
-876 ALSWA
+876 ALAWA

-901 GRRKKS
+901 GSAS
-907 RTQPAT
+907 R
-913 AIIGSGRTYK
+913 
-923 GFLIKSAAPAW
+923 
-934 AVSAQTTRRQY
+934 AQVAMILMNY
-945 RS
+945 VEHVVNA

>member
-79 LHEMLERVRADKPD
+79 LREMLERVRADKPD

-158 THPEDFKRIYDFVYS
+158 TEPEDFKRIYDFVYS
-173 DPTVIATFTPA
+173 DPTVLATFTPA
-184 AGNEAGSLSYVARPV
+184 EGNKAGGLSYVARPV
-199 EGLTVIAMDTCR
+199 EGLTMIAMDTCR

-259 LVPHFDVEPTILP
+259 LVPHFDVQPTILP

-286 ADAGMSAV
+286 ADAGMSVV

-326 PCPIRFVD
+326 PCPVRFVD

-357 PINYTDPATGVAYV
+357 PIHYTDPATGVAYV

-380 EFGFSTAMLKTVAG
+380 EFGFTTAMLKTVAG

-408 TWPVTKII
+408 TWPVTKIVA
-416 ENIDKIIEDV
+416 NIDQIIDDV
-426 ASIPVAEG
+426 AAVPIAEG

-595 TVVLAGRSIANAC
+595 TVILAGRSIANAC

-683 GSVRAAVAVNAANDL
+683 GSVRAAVAVNAADDL

-847 AHSKGYDVSA
+847 AHNKGYDVSA

-901 GRRKKS
+901 GSAS
-907 RTQPAT
+907 R
-913 AIIGSGRTYK
+913 
-923 GFLIKSAAPAW
+923 
-934 AVSAQTTRRQY
+934 AQVAMILMNY
-945 RS
+945 VEHVVNA

>member
-47 LHYLSPDMIADT
+47 LHYFSPDMIADT
-59 EDFEHAFNSDRKLLK
+59 ADFEHALNSDRKLLK
-74 ESSSV
+74 ESSAI
-79 LHEMLERVRADKPD
+79 LHEKFEQVRADKPD

-158 THPEDFKRIYDFVYS
+158 TEPEDFKRIYDFVYS
-173 DPTVIATFTPA
+173 DPTVLATFTPA
-184 AGNEAGSLSYVARPV
+184 EGNKAGGLSYVAQPV

-259 LVPHFDVEPTILP
+259 LVPHFDVQPTILP

-286 ADAGMSAV
+286 ADAGMSVV

-326 PCPIRFVD
+326 PCPVRFVD

-357 PINYTDPATGVAYV
+357 PIHYTDPATGVAYV

-380 EFGFSTAMLKTVAG
+380 EFGFTTAMLKTVAG

-408 TWPVTKII
+408 TWPVTKIVA
-416 ENIDKIIEDV
+416 NIDQIIDDV
-426 ASIPVAEG
+426 AAVPIAEG

-480 VAKDAFGRGS
+480 VARDAFGRGS

-546 VTGSSAAT
+546 VTGSNAAT

-683 GSVRAAVAVNAANDL
+683 GSVRAAVAVNAADDL

-709 SAVGGVYDAGQQ
+709 SAVSGAYDAGQQ

-741 VVAGTW
+741 VAAGTW

-901 GRRKKS
+901 GSAS
-907 RTQPAT
+907 R
-913 AIIGSGRTYK
+913 
-923 GFLIKSAAPAW
+923 
-934 AVSAQTTRRQY
+934 AQVAMILMNY
-945 RS
+945 VEHVVNA

>member
-152 AVPATR
+152 AVRATR
-158 THPEDFKRIYDFVYS
+158 TEPEDFKQIYDFVYS

-184 AGNEAGSLSYVARPV
+184 EGNKAGGLSYVARPV

-211 YSSDNTSNG
+211 YSSDNTSIG

-272 MYLVNGYERIAQEY
+272 MYLVNDYERIAQEY
-286 ADAGMSAV
+286 ADAGMSVV

-326 PCPIRFVD
+326 PCPVRFVD

-357 PINYTDPATGVAYV
+357 PIHYTDPATGVAYV

-380 EFGFSTAMLKTVAG
+380 EFGFTTAMLKTVAG
-394 DFVKSFFGKYLPND
+394 DFIKSFFGKYLPND

-416 ENIDKIIEDV
+416 ANIDQIIDDV
-426 ASIPVAEG
+426 AAVPIAEG

-683 GSVRAAVAVNAANDL
+683 GSVRAAVAVNAADDL

-709 SAVGGVYDAGQQ
+709 SAVGGAYDAGQQ

-741 VVAGTW
+741 VPAGSW

-760 FAGMTPTT
+760 FAGTTATT
-768 FAPNATMTRAMLVS
+768 FEPTGSVTRAQFVTFLAGLAGVNVSAYQYGPFSDVPADAWYAPYVNWAAANRIVSGTSATTFDPNATISRQDM
-782 VLWRLA
+782 
-788 GAPAPKAPNTF
+788 
-799 VDVPDGAWYTDAVTW
+799 AVM
-814 AAENGVVSGIG
+814 
-825 GSRFDPSG
+825 
-833 FVTREQTAEILYNY
+833 LYNY
-847 AHSKGYDVSA
+847 AQRYDVTLNEQTVTPFTDESA
-857 RADLTAFP
+857 IAGYALPAVQALHSAGVISGMP
-865 DAASVSGWAEE
+865 DGSF
-876 ALSWA
+876 
-881 NAAGLINGTVR
+881 
-892 DGQTILDPQ
+892 
-901 GRRKKS
+901 
-907 RTQPAT
+907 QPYAT
-913 AIIGSGRTYK
+913 A
-923 GFLIKSAAPAW
+923 
-934 AVSAQTTRRQY
+934 TREQACTVLCML
-945 RS
+945 

>member
-259 LVPHFDVEPTILP
+259 LVPHFDVQPTILP

-286 ADAGMSAV
+286 ADAGMSVV

-326 PCPIRFVD
+326 PCPVRFVD
-334 LRRSTVGGE
+334 LRRTTVGGE

-357 PINYTDPATGVAYV
+357 PIHYTDPATGVAYV

-380 EFGFSTAMLKTVAG
+380 EFGFTTAMLKTVAG
-394 DFVKSFFGKYLPND
+394 DFIKSFFGKYLPND
-408 TWPVTKII
+408 TWPVTKIVA
-416 ENIDKIIEDV
+416 NIDQIIDDV
-426 ASIPVAEG
+426 AAVPIAEG

-572 LRAATGAQSG
+572 LRTATGAQSG

-663 AATLA
+663 TATLA

-683 GSVRAAVAVNAANDL
+683 GSVRAAVAVNAADDL

-709 SAVGGVYDAGQQ
+709 SAVGGAYDAGQQ

-753 YAYNNGL
+753 YACNNGL

-788 GAPAPKAPNTF
+788 GEPAPKAPNTF

-857 RADLTAFP
+857 RADLTTFP

-901 GRRKKS
+901 GSAS
-907 RTQPAT
+907 R
-913 AIIGSGRTYK
+913 
-923 GFLIKSAAPAW
+923 
-934 AVSAQTTRRQY
+934 AQVAMILMNY
-945 RS
+945 VEHVVNA

>member
-121 QDVPGLKI
+121 QDIPGLKI

-143 KNFNTADGK
+143 KNFNTPDGK

-380 EFGFSTAMLKTVAG
+380 EFGFTTAMLKTVAG

-408 TWPVTKII
+408 TWPVTKIVA
-416 ENIDKIIEDV
+416 NIDQIIDDV
-426 ASIPVAEG
+426 AAVPIAEG

-546 VTGSSAAT
+546 VTGSNAAT

-683 GSVRAAVAVNAANDL
+683 GSVRAAVAVNAADDL

-709 SAVGGVYDAGQQ
+709 SAVSGAYDAGQQ

-865 DAASVSGWAEE
+865 DAGSVSGWAEE

-901 GRRKKS
+901 GSAS
-907 RTQPAT
+907 R
-913 AIIGSGRTYK
+913 
-923 GFLIKSAAPAW
+923 
-934 AVSAQTTRRQY
+934 AQVAMILMNY
-945 RS
+945 VEHVVNA

>member
-143 KNFNTADGK
+143 KNFNTADSK

-158 THPEDFKRIYDFVYS
+158 TEPEDFKRIYDFVYS
-173 DPTVIATFTPA
+173 DPTVLATFTPA
-184 AGNEAGSLSYVARPV
+184 EGNKAGGLSYVARPV

-259 LVPHFDVEPTILP
+259 LVPHFDVQPTILP

-286 ADAGMSAV
+286 ADAGMSVV

-326 PCPIRFVD
+326 PCPVRFVD

-357 PINYTDPATGVAYV
+357 PIHYTDPATGVAYV

-380 EFGFSTAMLKTVAG
+380 KFGFTTAMLKTVAG

-408 TWPVTKII
+408 TWPVTKIVA
-416 ENIDKIIEDV
+416 NIDQIIDDV
-426 ASIPVAEG
+426 AAVPIAEG

-683 GSVRAAVAVNAANDL
+683 GSVRAAVAVNAADDL

-709 SAVGGVYDAGQQ
+709 SAVSGAYDAGQQ

-901 GRRKKS
+901 GSAS
-907 RTQPAT
+907 R
-913 AIIGSGRTYK
+913 
-923 GFLIKSAAPAW
+923 
-934 AVSAQTTRRQY
+934 AQVAMILMNY
-945 RS
+945 VEHVVNA

>member
-143 KNFNTADGK
+143 KNFNTPDGK

-460 VQSGIDQLKSGA
+460 VQSGMDQLRSGA

-480 VAKDAFGRGS
+480 VAKDAFGRSS

-502 YLKSQ
+502 YLKGQ

-546 VTGSSAAT
+546 VTGSNAAT

-641 VSLASGASLNAAQQR
+641 VSLASGTSLNAAQQR

-683 GSVRAAVAVNAANDL
+683 GSVRAAVAVNAADDL

-709 SAVGGVYDAGQQ
+709 SAVGGTYDAGQQ

-901 GRRKKS
+901 GSAS
-907 RTQPAT
+907 R
-913 AIIGSGRTYK
+913 
-923 GFLIKSAAPAW
+923 
-934 AVSAQTTRRQY
+934 AQVAMILMNY
-945 RS
+945 VEHVVNA

>member
-79 LHEMLERVRADKPD
+79 LREMLERVRADKPD

-158 THPEDFKRIYDFVYS
+158 TEPEDFKRIYDFVYS

-184 AGNEAGSLSYVARPV
+184 EGNKAGGLSYVARPV

-259 LVPHFDVEPTILP
+259 LVPHFDVQPTILP

-286 ADAGMSAV
+286 ADAGMSVV

-326 PCPIRFVD
+326 PCPVRFVD

-357 PINYTDPATGVAYV
+357 PIHYTDPATGVAYV

-380 EFGFSTAMLKTVAG
+380 EFGFTTAMLKTVAG

-416 ENIDKIIEDV
+416 ANIDQIIDDV
-426 ASIPVAEG
+426 AAVPIAEG

-641 VSLASGASLNAAQQR
+641 VSLAGGASLNAAQQR

-683 GSVRAAVAVNAANDL
+683 GSVRAAVAVNAADDL

-709 SAVGGVYDAGQQ
+709 SAVSGAYDAGQQ

-847 AHSKGYDVSA
+847 AHNKGYDVSA

-901 GRRKKS
+901 GSAS
-907 RTQPAT
+907 R
-913 AIIGSGRTYK
+913 
-923 GFLIKSAAPAW
+923 
-934 AVSAQTTRRQY
+934 AQVAMILMNY
-945 RS
+945 VEHVVNA

>member
-1 MKTKMHNGSRL
+1 MNHSKRIGSRL
-12 LSLLLAVVLV
+12 LSLLLAVALVLA
-22 FTLTV
+22 LSV
-27 PALAAE
+27 PAFAA
-33 KPQDMNLRIAVMSD
+33 QDSHSGADTGTLKIAVMSD
-47 LHYLSPDMIADT
+47 DHYLSPSMIRDTADYT
-59 EDFEHAFNSDRKLLK
+59 TALNSDRKMFA
-74 ESSSV
+74 ESDAI
-79 LHEMLERVRADKPD
+79 LRTMLDAVRQDKPD
-93 ILLVSGDLTKDG
+93 VLLISGDLTKDG
-105 EQECHAA
+105 EQECHKA
-112 LAKQLQQLQ
+112 LAKALQQLQ
-121 QDVPGLKI
+121 RDVPGLKV

-134 NHDIRNYNA
+134 NHDIRNA
-143 KNFNTADGK
+143 DALNFNTADGK

-158 THPEDFKRIYDFVYS
+158 TDPEDFKRIYDFIYS
-173 DPTVIATFTPA
+173 DPTVIATYTPP
-184 AGNEAGSLSYVARPV
+184 AGKEAGGLSYVARPADGYTLV
-199 EGLTVIAMDTCR
+199 VIDTGR
-211 YSSDNTSNG
+211 YSSDNTSTGKN
-220 DDEHETSG
+220 EHETSG

-233 LEKWVIEQTAAAK
+233 LEQWVIDQIKAAK
-246 ARGDL
+246 ARGDVVL
-251 VIGLEHHG
+251 GMQHHG
-259 LVPHFDVEPTILP
+259 LVAHFDVQPTILP
-272 MYLVNGYERIAQEY
+272 MYLVNDYERLSQEY
-286 ADAGMSAV
+286 ADAGMSV
-294 FTGHMHAVDIAAMTT
+294 MFTGHSHAVDIASATT
-309 KAGNT
+309 VAGNT
-314 FYDIETGSALTY
+314 IYDIETGSGLTY
-326 PCPIRFVD
+326 PSPLRFVE
-334 LRRSTVGGE
+334 LRRSADATV
-343 TNTYMSVSTKTHIG
+343 VSTGVRTHFG
-357 PINYTDPATGVAYV
+357 PIHYTDPLTGTAKT
-371 IDDLTEYAR
+371 IDDLTEYGRAH
-380 EFGFSTAMLKTVAG
+380 GFTTDMLKTVAG
-394 DFVKSFFGKYLPND
+394 SFVKSFFGKFLPND

-416 ENIDKIIEDV
+416 ANIDQIIDDV
-426 ASIPVAEG
+426 AAVPIAEG

-445 RCNLAGE
+445 QCNLAGE

-460 VQSGIDQLKSGA
+460 VQSGVDQLKSGA

-480 VAKDAFGRGS
+480 VARDTFGCGS
-490 VLFTKFQGLFTK
+490 VLFTKFQGLFTR

-512 VKIVVSMSVDNNCP
+512 VKIVVSMSVDNNCA
-526 DDNDKTILLEGS
+526 DDNDMTFLIANSGD
-538 NAQVRLLP
+538 AQIRLLP
-546 VTGSSAAT
+546 VSGSSAAT
-554 TQAYVQGDT
+554 TQAYVQGST

-572 LRAATGAQSG
+572 LRAATDAQFD
-582 VAVTVDATDPAVG
+582 ATVTINATDPAAD
-595 TVVLAGRSIANAC
+595 TVILSGRSIINARN
-608 DAGAAALQVKFRS
+608 AGVAALQVKFRS

-641 VSLASGASLNAAQQR
+641 VSLTGASLNAAQQR
-656 ALGSQAA
+656 ALGTQAA

-683 GSVRAAVAVNAANDL
+683 GSVRAAVAVNAADDL

-709 SAVGGVYDAGQQ
+709 SAVGGAYDAGQQ

-865 DAASVSGWAEE
+865 DAGSVSGWAEE

-901 GRRKKS
+901 GSAS
-907 RTQPAT
+907 R
-913 AIIGSGRTYK
+913 
-923 GFLIKSAAPAW
+923 
-934 AVSAQTTRRQY
+934 AQVAMILMNY
-945 RS
+945 VEHVVNA

>member
-158 THPEDFKRIYDFVYS
+158 TEPEDFKRIYDFVYS

-184 AGNEAGSLSYVARPV
+184 EGNKAGGLSYVARPV

-233 LEKWVIEQTAAAK
+233 LEKWVIEQTTAAK

-259 LVPHFDVEPTILP
+259 LVPHFDVQPTILP

-286 ADAGMSAV
+286 ADAGMSVV

-326 PCPIRFVD
+326 PCPVRFVD

-357 PINYTDPATGVAYV
+357 PIHYTDPATGVAYV

-380 EFGFSTAMLKTVAG
+380 EFGFTTAMLKTVAG

-408 TWPVTKII
+408 TWPVTKIVA
-416 ENIDKIIEDV
+416 NIDQIIDDV
-426 ASIPVAEG
+426 AAVPIAEG

-683 GSVRAAVAVNAANDL
+683 GSVRAAVAVNAADDL

-709 SAVGGVYDAGQQ
+709 SAVSGAYDAGQQ

-865 DAASVSGWAEE
+865 DAGSVSGWAEE

-901 GRRKKS
+901 GSAS
-907 RTQPAT
+907 R
-913 AIIGSGRTYK
+913 
-923 GFLIKSAAPAW
+923 
-934 AVSAQTTRRQY
+934 AQVAMILMNY
-945 RS
+945 VEHVVNA